1 MKGSVGE
8 SAAATTQAPDGRNV
22 LRAASTL
29 GHHPS
34 VATRSAGGRATV
46 ASTSPPPVSMSS
58 AAVARAMR
66 SPIRRA

>member
-1 MKGSVGE
+1 MNGRVGE
-8 SAAATTQAPDGRNV
+8 SAAATTRAPSGCNRV
-22 LRAASTL
+22 RATSTL

-58 AAVARAMR
+58 AASARAMR
-66 SPIRRA
+66 SPISRA